1 MNLFASGGLIGHV
14 GKLIYSMNPSLDGYI
29 AGPGGEISAGAP
41 SEEVHRVHNQHIGE
55 LAVHLCGRRLYEVMT
70 YWDDFAEREPDAPD
84 YELEFAR
91 IWCAL
96 PKIVFSNTLTE
107 VGPNATLAS
116 EDLAATIGRLKEAGG
131 DIAVGGAELAG
142 ECIRLGLVDEFRLFV
157 TPFVIGGGTPYFPKD
172 VELDLRLAE
181 THAYESGTVYLRY
194 ERADAG

>member
-1 MNLFASGGLIGHV
+1 MSV

-29 AGPGGEISAGAP
+29 AGPDGEIIPGAP
-41 SEEVHRVHNQHIGE
+41 TEEVHRVHNAHIAE

-70 YWDDFAEREPDAPD
+70 YWDDFAEREPGAPD

-91 IWCAL
+91 NWRAL

-116 EDLAATIGRLKEAGG
+116 EDVPTTVGRLKREAG

-142 ECIRLGLVDEFRLFV
+142 ECIRLGLVDEFRLFL

-172 VELDLRLAE
+172 VGLDLRLAE
-181 THAYESGTVYLRY
+181 TQAYASGTVYLRY
-194 ERADAG
+194 ERTDGAG